1 MISDSGAEFNAV
13 EIENRAALGDIFRSD
28 QYARGLGVEVDDW
41 GGGWA
46 RVSYTVPQEHANFM
60 GGLHGGAVF
69 SVADAAFGPAC
80 NSWGRISVAIT
91 MEAHFIAAP
100 LWEERLVAESTEQSR
115 TRRTTSHIIK
125 VSGEGGRLVA
135 SVHAMAFRSDRW
147 HLGEEAWSPKWRRNY

>member
-1 MISDSGAEFNAV
+1 MISDSDPEANQVG
-13 EIENRAALGDIFRSD
+13 IENRAALDDVFRGD
-28 QYARGLGVEVDDW
+28 QYALGLGVELEDW

-46 RVSYTVPQEHANFM
+46 RVSYAVPREHANFM

-80 NSWGRISVAIT
+80 NSWGRICVAIT
-91 MEAHFIAAP
+91 MEAHFIAAAQ
-100 LWEERLVAESTEQSR
+100 WEERLVAESAEQSR

-135 SVHAMAFRSDRW
+135 SVHALAIRSGRW
-147 HLGEEAWSPKWRRNY
+147 HLGDEAWSPGWRRRY

>member
-1 MISDSGAEFNAV
+1 MISDSEAQVHHV
-13 EIENRAALGDIFRSD
+13 EVENRAALNEVFRSD
-28 QYARGLGVEVDDW
+28 AYARGLGIELEDW

-46 RVSYTVPQEHANFM
+46 RVRYMAPKEHANFM
-60 GGLHGGAVF
+60 GGMHGGAVF

-91 MEAHFIAAP
+91 MEAHFIAAAQ
-100 LWEERLVAESTEQSR
+100 WEERLVAESTEQSR

-135 SVHAMAFRSDRW
+135 SVHALALRTDRW